1 MSARSVKRLNAR
13 GLAALFAGPP
23 LLLAVSALYIYSRTY
38 AKSSRLG
45 IEMTPAAFESII
57 GRALPALA
65 GMCVAA
71 ALTAIVSLVF
81 QTVTQS
87 RLLTPSMLGFDSV
100 FVTTQTLL
108 VFLFGSRSEMFA
120 NPYLNYLTA
129 AGAMIAVSTLM
140 YGAVLRRGR
149 DNIVFLLMFGL
160 VLSGI
165 LRSGSGYIQVIMDAE
180 DFNRVR
186 AATSV
191 TVNNMNTDIILPV
204 LPIML
209 FISAALLLRH
219 RTYNVMSLGPEQAKS
234 LGVPYE
240 REANVSLLLIAAGM
254 SVATALIGSLTFLGL
269 LSVNAARELLKTHRH
284 LPLFIGSAVIA
295 SLLLVSGQGAA
306 ELLQGAL
313 PVTAIIDLAGCSY
326 MFYLILRENRL

>member
-1 MSARSVKRLNAR
+1 LGRSAKRLNGR

-23 LLLAVSALYIYSRTY
+23 LLAAAAALYIYSRTY

-45 IEMTPAAFESII
+45 MDMTAAAFESIM

-65 GMCVAA
+65 GMIIAA
-71 ALTAIVSLVF
+71 ALMAAVSLAF
-81 QTVTQS
+81 QTVAQS

-100 FVTTQTLL
+100 FVMTQTLL
-108 VFLFGSRSEMFA
+108 VFLLGPRSGLFA
-120 NPYLNYLTA
+120 DPRLNYLTA
-129 AGAMIAVSTLM
+129 AGAMIAVSALM

-165 LRSGSGYIQVIMDAE
+165 LRSGAGYIQVIMDAE
-180 DFNRVR
+180 DFSRVR

-191 TVNNMNTDIILPV
+191 TVNNMNTDIIAVVLPV
-204 LPIML
+204 MAVIA
-209 FISAALLLRH
+209 AALLSRH
-219 RTYNVMSLGPEQAKS
+219 RVYDVMSLGAEQARS

-295 SLLLVSGQGAA
+295 ALLLVAGQGVT
-306 ELLQGAL
+306 ELLQGAV
-313 PVTAIIDLAGCSY
+313 PVAAIMDLAGCSY
-326 MFYLILRENRL
+326 MFYLILRENRI